1 MIINNLKSHN
11 TRNQKSSFMIIS
23 TIIFIMFVQGFT
35 QQLESQSVNSIRSY
49 VGSDFSIIPLKSGQH
64 TLIPKKRDK
73 LNNDLNMLDEDK
85 FEQFFEQKKSMGIVE
100 SYNFGVYCLS
110 SVLNDPFYLESS
122 YNNLELHLGSINRN
136 HFSIY
141 GYDNM

>member
-1 MIINNLKSHN
+1 
-11 TRNQKSSFMIIS
+11 
-23 TIIFIMFVQGFT
+23 MFVQGFT

-49 VGSDFSIIPLKSGQH
+49 VGSDFAIIPLKSSQH

-73 LNNDLNMLDEDK
+73 LNIDLNMLDEDK
-85 FEQFFEQKKSMGIVE
+85 FEEFFEQKKSMGIVE